1 MRKATSARALLGI
14 APFALVLAASIASFA
29 PPAAADDPPTGNAK
43 IFEEVLVTLPTFED
57 AKRVLRAIPEI
68 EWLKPA
74 GDEDNVYR
82 LVSTPEIDRQLEALG
97 YHPTIIV
104 ADLAAHYASRS
115 LGPGFGGFHTWS
127 EMIAEIDSL
136 AAAHPAIMTPKFSIG
151 QSLEGR
157 DLWAVKISDNPGVDE
172 VEAEV
177 LFDGVTHAREIMTVE
192 MVLHYIR
199 YLLDGYGV
207 DPTATF
213 LVDNRE
219 IYFVPVVN
227 PDGFVYN
234 ETTNPNGGGLWRK
247 NRRINGGGCIGV
259 DLNRNYS
266 YGWGGINGSPDPCDE
281 QYRGLAPTSEPE
293 VAVMTS
299 FIDSREFVT
308 HQSFHSF
315 AELILHSWG
324 YDNIPQA
331 PDDSLLGAIGTIMA
345 RDSGYPAG
353 QAGDL
358 LYNAAGNAFDWSYG
372 ETANHEKI
380 FAFTTEIGGS
390 GFWPLESEMPGLLAE
405 NLWSH
410 IYLTQIAGPSLTV
423 TNALVSGEN
432 GNGRLDA
439 GETANLSIAV
449 TNSGVLQAITG
460 VVATLATDDAYITL
474 VEAQKPLGAIGP
486 GQTVD
491 LSASPFVVSVDA
503 SCPPGHDA
511 AFTVTLTGDD
521 AYASEDALTLE
532 VGAVTYTYLYSQDFE
547 AASDWSQDPS
557 NTTTVGAWTR
567 IDPNATSY
575 QPGDDATPPPG
586 VFALITG
593 QNPAGN
599 DGSGDVDGG
608 IAATRSPVI
617 DLSSVARARL
627 DLAWS
632 HGQRDPAGD
641 AAGDFFRIHLSRDGG
656 ATYPT
661 SLVALGDGTSQP
673 GWSLLSVR
681 LDSLGALTSQ
691 MRVRVQ
697 ASDGTASGDIIEGGI
712 DDIFIYDPGDENAAP
727 SAPGAIAPTGG
738 AIVGASP
745 VLRVTNASDPENDAL
760 TYGFRVYADALLTNV
775 VASVDGRAEGEFN
788 TTWTVQPPLTAGNYH
803 WRAFAEDAGQR
814 GLFSPAATFTVET
827 PTGVGGPGS
836 DAASTVT
843 LGAPGPNPTRG
854 AAQIA
859 FSLPS
864 GGRVFIAVVNA
875 EGRVV
880 RIVENGWR
888 AAGRHESSWDG
899 RDSSGREV
907 ASGRYLLRLEAGSER
922 RTRAITIVR

>member
-1 MRKATSARALLGI
+1 MRKATSVHALLGI
-14 APFALVLAASIASFA
+14 TSFALIIAAGIASFA
-29 PPAAADDPPTGNAK
+29 PRAAADDPSTGSVK
-43 IFEEVLVTLPTFED
+43 VFEEVLVTLPTVED
-57 AKRVLRAIPEI
+57 AQRVLREIPEI

-74 GDEDNVYR
+74 GDGDNVYR
-82 LVSTPEIDRQLEALG
+82 LISTPEIDRQLEALG
-97 YHPTIIV
+97 YRPTIVV
-104 ADLAAHYASRS
+104 ADLAAQYESRS
-115 LGPGFGGFHTWS
+115 LAPGFGGFHTWS

-157 DLWAVKISDNPGVDE
+157 DMWAVKISDNPGVDE
-172 VEAEV
+172 AEAEV

-219 IYFVPVVN
+219 IFFVPVIN
-227 PDGFVYN
+227 ADGFVYN
-234 ETTNPNGGGLWRK
+234 ETTNPNGGGMWRK
-247 NRRINGGGCIGV
+247 NRRDNGGGCFGV
-259 DLNRNYS
+259 DLNRNYP
-266 YGWGGINGSPDPCDE
+266 YAWGGQGADTNCDSE
-281 QYRGLAPTSEPE
+281 TYRGTGPASEPE
-293 VAVMTS
+293 VQTMMA

-358 LYNAAGNAFDWSYG
+358 LYNASGNAFDWSYG
-372 ETANHEKI
+372 DTSNHSKI
-380 FAFTTEIGGS
+380 IAYTTEIGGTW
-390 GFWPLESEMPGLLAE
+390 FWPEESEMPGLLVE
-405 NLWSH
+405 NLWGH
-410 IYLTQIAGPSLTV
+410 IYLSQIAGVSLTV
-423 TNALVSGEN
+423 TNAVVSGEN

-439 GETANLSIAV
+439 GETGNLSIAV
-449 TNSGVLQAITG
+449 TNGGVLQTASG
-460 VVATLATDDAYITL
+460 VVATLSSNDPYITL
-474 VEAQKPLGAIGP
+474 VEAQKSLGWIAA

-491 LSASPFVVSVDA
+491 LAGTPFVVSVDA
-503 SCPPGHDA
+503 SCPAGHDA
-511 AFTVTLTGDD
+511 AFTVTLAGDD

-532 VGAVTYTYLYSQDFE
+532 VGAVTYTYNYAQDFE
-547 AASDWSQDPS
+547 TATDWTQDP
-557 NTTTVGAWTR
+557 THTATAGAWAR
-567 IDPNATSY
+567 IDPNATNY

-586 VFALITG
+586 VFALITA

-608 IAATRSPVI
+608 ISATRSPVI
-617 DLSSVARARL
+617 DLSSVPRARL

-632 HGQRDPAGD
+632 HGQRDATGD
-641 AAGDFFRIHLSRDGG
+641 PAGDFFRINLSTDGG

-681 LDSLGALTSQ
+681 LDSLVTLTNQ

-697 ASDGTASGDIIEGGI
+697 AADGTASGDIIEGGV

-727 SAPGAIAPTGG
+727 SAPVAITPTGG

-745 VLRVTNASDPENDAL
+745 ALRVSNASDPENDAL
-760 TYGFRVYADALLTNV
+760 TYGFRVYSDALLTNV
-775 VASVDGRAEGEFN
+775 VASITGRNEGEFN
-788 TTWTVQPPLTAGNYH
+788 TSWTVQPPLAAGDYY

-814 GLFSPAATFTVET
+814 GLFSAAETFTVET
-827 PTGVGGPGS
+827 PTGVGAPGS
-836 DAASTVT
+836 DAGTVS
-843 LGAPGPNPTRG
+843 LNAPGPNPTRG

-859 FSLPS
+859 FSLPT

-899 RDSSGREV
+899 RDASGREV

-922 RTRAITIVR
+922 RTRAITVVR